1 MRNSYCTKCK
11 VELSHTESVC
21 PLCGTRITSET
32 ENSYGA
38 YPSTVEEVPLSRKH
52 TALKGL
58 IVLLFPALCCFAI
71 DIFVDGHISW
81 GPYIW
86 GAEACFFMFAFLPK
100 LFKKPKTSLCLLAD
114 TAVTVGYLYV
124 IGIKSGSTDWVLPLG
139 LPLACLAALL
149 VFSVL
154 KTIQMKKSSR
164 MFKFAAVICTIG
176 VYAFATE
183 VVIGIF
189 KYGAFTLGWALPA
202 VPPILFISAVLFFIE
217 LNRPLKDRLIRA
229 VFL

>member
-1 MRNSYCTKCK
+1 LKNSYCSKCK
-11 VELSHTESVC
+11 IELSHTETVC
-21 PLCGTRITSET
+21 PLCGTRTISES
-32 ENSYGA
+32 EDSLGA
-38 YPSTVEEVPLSRKH
+38 YPSNVEEVPLSRKH

-58 IVLLFPALCCFAI
+58 VVLLFPALCCFAI
-71 DIFVDGHISW
+71 DILVDGNISW

-100 LFKKPKTSLCLLAD
+100 LFKRPKIGLCLLAD
-114 TAVTVGYLYV
+114 TAVTIGYLYV
-124 IGIKSGSTDWVLPLG
+124 IGVKSGSIDWVLLLG

-154 KTIQMKKSSR
+154 KTIQMKKTSQ
-164 MFKFAAVICTIG
+164 MFKIAAVICALGI
-176 VYAFATE
+176 YAFAIE

-217 LNRPLKDRLIRA
+217 FNSPLKDRLIRA